1 MPNVKGDLD
10 VLCGE
15 CQIGK
20 QTKASHP
27 ITTQISTSRPL
38 ELIHMD
44 LMGPMQ
50 VESFGGNKYVLV
62 CVDDFTR
69 FSWTRFL
76 RDKSA
81 ATQQFIE
88 LATLLQRE
96 REAKGERLVSIRS
109 DNGAEF
115 KNATMTAFCTK
126 HGIAHQFSSAITP
139 QQNGVVE
146 RKNRTIQEMARV
158 MIHAKKIP
166 LKFWSEAMNTACH
179 IINRVTICTGTEMT
193 CYELWKGKKPTV
205 KYFHIFRSD
214 CYILNDRE
222 YRQKLDPKSDEGFF
236 LGYSSNSRAYRV
248 FNRRT
253 GSVMESINVKIKDD
267 LIELTV
273 SDDAD
278 ETVGTASGTAPRP
291 LPTETDSTRS
301 ALPATK
307 GVGTVAETGSFPQNE
322 TDPTEGASTA
332 NNSTGNSSSDE
343 IEEVSTQADRAAL
356 QPSRRIAR
364 DHPTSEIIGAP
375 SDGIQTRGK
384 LINYRGLAACSCFLS
399 SIEPKNIKEALTDEY
414 WVLAMQEE
422 LEEFAR
428 NDVWDLVPRHD
439 GVNVIGTKWIFKNKS
454 DTSGNITRNKAR
466 LVAQG
471 YSQIEGIDFDE
482 TFAPVARLEAI
493 RLLLALA
500 CHLKF
505 RLFQMDVKSAF
516 LNGFLNEEVYVAQP
530 KGFEDPHHPAS
541 VYHLKKALY
550 CLKQAPRAWYERL
563 TVFLVD
569 HGYVRGGVDKT
580 LFVKHTRSDFIIAQ
594 IYVDDIVFGSNTQK
608 LVDQFI
614 EQMQKE
620 FKMSMVG
627 EMNYFLGLQVTQ
639 KEDGIFI
646 SQSKYAKNLI
656 KKFDLEKASHKRT
669 PAATYIKITKDE
681 VGPKVDQTLYR
692 SMIGSL
698 LYLIASRPD
707 IAYAVRVCA
716 RYQADPKESHLL
728 QVKRIIKYVY
738 GTVEFGIWYT
748 KDTNSHLVGY
758 CDADWAG
765 NAEDRKSTSG
775 GCFFLGNNLVSWF
788 SKKQKSISLST
799 AEVEYIAAGSSCTQ
813 LLWMKQM
820 LSEYGVT

>member
-1 MPNVKGDLD
+1 
-10 VLCGE
+10 
-15 CQIGK
+15 
-20 QTKASHP
+20 
-27 ITTQISTSRPL
+27 
-38 ELIHMD
+38 MD

-50 VESFGGNKYVLV
+50 TESYGGKKYVLV

-69 FSWTRFL
+69 FTWTRFL
-76 RDKSA
+76 RDKTEA
-81 ATQQFIE
+81 AQQFIE
-88 LATLLQRE
+88 LATLIQRE
-96 REAKGERLVSIRS
+96 REDKGEKLISIRS
-109 DNGAEF
+109 DNGTEF
-115 KNATMTAFCTK
+115 KNVTMSAYCTK
-126 HGIAHQFSSAITP
+126 HGIAHQFASAITP

-158 MIHAKKIP
+158 MIHAKKVP

-179 IINRVTICTGTEMT
+179 IINRVTIRTGTEKT

-205 KYFHIFRSD
+205 KYFHIFGSE

-248 FNRRT
+248 FNKRT
-253 GSVMESINVKIKDD
+253 GSVMESINVRVKD
-267 LIELTV
+267 EV
-273 SDDAD
+273 FVQAVPDDAED
-278 ETVGTASGTAPRP
+278 STSTAPATQP
-291 LPTETDSTRS
+291 SSQQTEH
-301 ALPATK
+301 
-307 GVGTVAETGSFPQNE
+307 E
-322 TDPTEGASTA
+322 PTEGSPDNSTEDHPSDEAVTA
-332 NNSTGNSSSDE
+332 NPRENVT
-343 IEEVSTQADRAAL
+343 TL
-356 QPSRRIAR
+356 QPSRQIAR
-364 DHPTSEIIGAP
+364 DHPISEVIGSP
-375 SDGIQTRGK
+375 SDGVQTRRI
-384 LINYRGLAACSCFLS
+384 LSNSRELPACSCFLS
-399 SIEPKNIKEALTDEY
+399 SIEPKNIKEALLDEY

-428 NDVWDLVPRHD
+428 NDVWDLVPRPD

-454 DTSGNITRNKAR
+454 DASGNITRNKAR

-471 YSQIEGIDFDE
+471 YTQIEGIDFEE

-516 LNGFLNEEVYVAQP
+516 LNGLLNEEVFVAQP

-550 CLKQAPRAWYERL
+550 GLKQAPRAWYERL

-594 IYVDDIVFGSNTQK
+594 IYVDDIVFGSNTQN
-608 LVDQFI
+608 LVDQFV

-639 KEDGIFI
+639 KEDDIFI

-669 PAATYIKITKDE
+669 PAATHIKITKDE
-681 VGPKVDQTLYR
+681 AGTKVDQTLYR

-698 LYLIASRPD
+698 LYLTASRPD
-707 IAYAVRVCA
+707 IAYAVGVCA

-728 QVKRIIKYVY
+728 QVKRIIKYVC
-738 GTVEFGIWYT
+738 GTVDFGIWYT
-748 KDTNSHLVGY
+748 KDTNPHLVGY
-758 CDADWAG
+758 CDAD
-765 NAEDRKSTSG
+765 
-775 GCFFLGNNLVSWF
+775 
-788 SKKQKSISLST
+788 
-799 AEVEYIAAGSSCTQ
+799 
-813 LLWMKQM
+813 
-820 LSEYGVT
+820 

>member
-1 MPNVKGDLD
+1 MPNVKGDID

-20 QTKASHP
+20 QTKASHSN
-27 ITTQISTSRPL
+27 TTQISTSRPL

-50 VESFGGNKYVLV
+50 VESCGGNKYVLV

-81 ATQQFIE
+81 AAPQFIE

-96 REAKGERLVSIRS
+96 REASGERLVSIRS
-109 DNGAEF
+109 DNGTEF
-115 KNATMTAFCTK
+115 KNATMTSYCTK

-179 IINRVTICTGTEMT
+179 IINRVTIRTGTEMT

-205 KYFHIFRSD
+205 KYFHIFGSE

-248 FNRRT
+248 FNKRT
-253 GSVMESINVKIKDD
+253 GTVMESINVKIKDD
-267 LIELTV
+267 VVDLIAP
-273 SDDAD
+273 DDAD
-278 ETVGTASGTAPRP
+278 DAAGTASGNVPPSHSTKIDLTGDVTTAIEPVETAPETVT
-291 LPTETDSTRS
+291 LLIQTVTDST
-301 ALPATK
+301 
-307 GVGTVAETGSFPQNE
+307 
-322 TDPTEGASTA
+322 EGARLPD
-332 NNSTGNSSSDE
+332 NVIGNSSSDE
-343 IEEVSTQADRAAL
+343 GEEVSTQEDRAAL
-356 QPSRRIAR
+356 QPSRRISR
-364 DHPTSEIIGAP
+364 DHPISEIIGAP

-384 LINYRGLAACSCFLS
+384 RINYRGLAAYSCFLS
-399 SIEPKNIKEALTDEY
+399 SIEPKNVKEALVDEY

-428 NDVWDLVPRHD
+428 NDVWDLVPKPD
-439 GVNVIGTKWIFKNKS
+439 GVNIIGTKWIFKNKS

-516 LNGFLNEEVYVAQP
+516 LNGLLHEEVFVSQP
-530 KGFEDPHHPAS
+530 KGFEDPHHPAH
-541 VYHLKKALY
+541 VYRLKKALY
-550 CLKQAPRAWYERL
+550 GLKQAPRAWYERL
-563 TVFLVD
+563 TVFLIN

-594 IYVDDIVFGSNTQK
+594 IYVDDIVFGSNTQTM
-608 LVDQFI
+608 VDQFM

-627 EMNYFLGLQVTQ
+627 EMSYFLGLQVTQ
-639 KEDGIFI
+639 KKDGIFI
-646 SQSKYAKNLI
+646 SQSKYAKTLI
-656 KKFDLEKASHKRT
+656 KKFDLAKASHKRT
-669 PAATYIKITKDE
+669 PAATHLKITKDDAG
-681 VGPKVDQTLYR
+681 VNVDQTLYR

-698 LYLIASRPD
+698 LYLTASRPD
-707 IAYAVRVCA
+707 ISYAVGVCA
-716 RYQADPKESHLL
+716 RYQSEPKESHLL
-728 QVKRIIKYVY
+728 QVKRIIKYVC

-748 KDTNSHLVGY
+748 NDTNPHLVGF

-788 SKKQKSISLST
+788 SKKQNSISLST
-799 AEVEYIAAGSSCTQ
+799 AEAEYIAAGSCCTQ
-813 LLWMKQM
+813 LLWMK
-820 LSEYGVT
+820 